1 MLSKYNF
8 YKEEESRIIIYN
20 SISDNIQTINNEDF
34 NNIIENEAQIN
45 SEQFD
50 LLFNNDMLILDDLD
64 DARKF
69 QYRLNKFVFSQE
81 LRITVLVTT
90 NCNFTCSYCYQDY
103 EIQYIDDEFEHS
115 FLLFIK
121 RNIKN
126 YKNLSISWFG
136 GEPLIVS
143 KRLLNLSI
151 QISKICKEAGVSYMG
166 NLTSNGFNLTEK
178 LFFQLVNSGI
188 KFFQVTIDGNKEDHD
203 SLRKLKNGKGS
214 YERIIN
220 NLKQISYNPSKAF
233 FRIGIRNN
241 VYRNNVHKSFFEEFK
256 IHFENDR
263 RFSYFQY
270 PIKDW
275 GGEKINAIKNE
286 LLSDDEILID
296 NTNSFMNRSFSERTC
311 YAVRQQGFSITP
323 DLKVYKCHHFTGKAV
338 INQKGMSKVNFVGK
352 IDLEGNLKQNEKTV
366 SDWNSLVIP
375 NECDECPYLVNC
387 ILDNC
392 PLIALEK
399 NEECKVREQSK
410 IDTRFNKFIQME
422 KQ

>member
-143 KRLLNLSI
+143 KRLLNLSN
-151 QISKICKEAGVSYMG
+151 QIS
-166 NLTSNGFNLTEK
+166 
-178 LFFQLVNSGI
+178 
-188 KFFQVTIDGNKEDHD
+188 
-203 SLRKLKNGKGS
+203 
-214 YERIIN
+214 
-220 NLKQISYNPSKAF
+220 
-233 FRIGIRNN
+233 
-241 VYRNNVHKSFFEEFK
+241 
-256 IHFENDR
+256 
-263 RFSYFQY
+263 
-270 PIKDW
+270 
-275 GGEKINAIKNE
+275 
-286 LLSDDEILID
+286 
-296 NTNSFMNRSFSERTC
+296 
-311 YAVRQQGFSITP
+311 
-323 DLKVYKCHHFTGKAV
+323 
-338 INQKGMSKVNFVGK
+338 
-352 IDLEGNLKQNEKTV
+352 
-366 SDWNSLVIP
+366 
-375 NECDECPYLVNC
+375 
-387 ILDNC
+387 
-392 PLIALEK
+392 
-399 NEECKVREQSK
+399 
-410 IDTRFNKFIQME
+410 
-422 KQ
+422 